1 MKISKKLRV
10 FSLFGIMSLVLV
22 SCLSPLS
29 EETQEWTD
37 ESNVFDSKIYVKSRV
52 DSPWS
57 TTRSSDEAV
66 PLPIN
71 YYLFD
76 TEGNCIDVKVINES
90 GVKAE
95 FSTSKGDYTI
105 YAICGDSP
113 DVPTKENVN
122 LTDFY
127 QLSADTDICMGK
139 GSVSIAEYG
148 SVNEVQISVNHIF
161 SKIKLALSG
170 VPSTVTSIKATFSSL
185 YESVLLNGEYEGTQ
199 NVVKN
204 LVRDSADPSQW
215 ILAESYIYP
224 NASTVLSVS
233 LTVTSDDGS
242 VQEIS
247 TTTTHILSRGVR
259 VSLTSGFR
267 GLSQIEVGAVVEN
280 GWEDSSDELN
290 FWGNAESGTNNEPS
304 NNSAPSD
311 NSTPEDNPD
320 NSGMT
325 IQSATKQPSYEVREY
340 QPGEVFGNS
349 NIVVYS
355 CQANSNGGYDLVL
368 VGLKPLFSKASNVS
382 IDLLADYNSQV
393 NLDVDQSAISW
404 RFPTTTENYL
414 LYDLKFASSTVEQMY
429 LENSID
435 TNNICVC
442 SFSGEKIEY
451 YKIGTYDSADT
462 KSTTIV
468 WIIPFANYT
477 I

>member
-1 MKISKKLRV
+1 
-10 FSLFGIMSLVLV
+10 MSLVLV

-29 EETQEWTD
+29 EENQEWTD
-37 ESNVFDSKIYVKSRV
+37 ESTVFDSKIYVKSRV

-57 TTRSSDEAV
+57 ATRSSDETV

-76 TEGNCIDVKVINES
+76 TEGNCIDMKVVDES

-95 FSTSKGDYTI
+95 FSASKGDYTI

-139 GSVSIAEYG
+139 GGVSITEYG

-199 NVVKN
+199 NVVTN
-204 LVRDSADPSQW
+204 LVRDSSDPSQW

-224 NASTVLSVS
+224 NASEVLSVS
-233 LTVTSDDGS
+233 LTVTSEDGS

-247 TTTTHILSRGVR
+247 TTTSHILSRGVR

-290 FWGNAESGTNNEPS
+290 FWGNADPGTNNEPS
-304 NNSAPSD
+304 NNSTPSD
-311 NSTPEDNPD
+311 DSTPEDNPD

-349 NIVVYS
+349 NTVVYS
-355 CQANSNGGYDLVL
+355 CQANGNGGYDLVL
-368 VGLKPLFSKASNVS
+368 VGMKPFKSKVSELS

-404 RFPTTTENYL
+404 RFPTTDENNK
-414 LYDLKFASSTVEQMY
+414 LYELQSSSNLISAMY
-429 LENSID
+429 SDNGID
-435 TNNICVC
+435 SSKICAC
-442 SFSGEKIEY
+442 SSSNGGFVYKKVGTIETATT
-451 YKIGTYDSADT
+451 GG
-462 KSTTIV
+462 TTIV